1 MRFNDV
7 PLSHSDRTG
16 KSKCKIK
23 IDNASVIL
31 LDRSDF
37 PRMSPR
43 PSLSSLLEKTRSIQD
58 DIAKDVEKCDKF
70 SRRNGHTLTVDDA
83 LDRDRKKDGKGKR
96 KGRKSSFSFSG
107 SLFGSSFAGRDL
119 AVVQDSA
126 TVRRAGSQGQI
137 CDSIKRDL
145 MAVDTGVRRAGSHSQ
160 LCHVTVTNDVGGVTH
175 PMLQEGP
182 VLGGS
187 DRDVSDAGTFVCSK
201 CSGRSDSD
209 GKSVRGSDVAG
220 HFPPEAGHGP
230 SGIRGVSTVDKSTQV
245 GDTVGGHLSDHGS
258 LGTHDSLRNSSAAA
272 THGNT
277 SQDYESKCASDALH
291 TLGLKQEGSRSSPAA
306 IIPHVALVTST
317 DESRLSNS
325 SLRVELQGCDHP
337 KPRADFTQETTGI
350 PGTTYSKKDGRT
362 SEETVVDMGSL
373 RPDTCVVAVAGVSS
387 PPVSP
392 SVIGATGRP
401 QDKVS
406 EASSEADEA
415 RDTNNGL
422 LKKNVRS
429 SGRETLTKVERS
441 PPDEEETGPYQP
453 LSALTNGICK
463 PSGEPDTQE
472 EVACAGVFSGMTSGR
487 GSLGDLP
494 ETMTCTGATCD
505 GELAEMSSQV
515 LGDMNSAGLMSQK
528 YVSKD
533 GSFEGTTERESSDIL
548 PVNVTPSGDL
558 FTSLLLRE
566 EGDTACAGG
575 TEPADAGFRKG
586 TSGAMDAMHQGQQSG
601 RNGTTEAHD
610 TAEAVTAVDKSDDTL
625 TTQS

>member
-70 SRRNGHTLTVDDA
+70 SKRNGHTLTVDDA
-83 LDRDRKKDGKGKR
+83 LYRDPKKAGKG

-107 SLFGSSFAGRDL
+107 SLFGSSFARRDL
-119 AVVQDSA
+119 EVVPESA
-126 TVRRAGSQGQI
+126 KVRRAGSQGQI
-137 CDSIKRDL
+137 CESIKRDL
-145 MAVDTGVRRAGSHSQ
+145 MAVDTSVRRAGSQSQ
-160 LCHVTVTNDVGGVTH
+160 LCHITVTNDVGGVTH
-175 PMLQEGP
+175 PILQEGA

-201 CSGRSDSD
+201 CSGRSNSD
-209 GKSVRGSDVAG
+209 GKSVRDSDVAG

-258 LGTHDSLRNSSAAA
+258 LGTNDSLRNSGAAA
-272 THGNT
+272 THGSI
-277 SQDYESKCASDALH
+277 SQDYESKCASDAWH
-291 TLGLKQEGSRSSPAA
+291 TLGLKPEGSRSSPAA
-306 IIPHVALVTST
+306 SIPHVALVAST
-317 DESRLSNS
+317 DESKLSNS
-325 SLRVELQGCDHP
+325 SLRVEIQGCDHP

-350 PGTTYSKKDGRT
+350 PGTTYSKMDGRT
-362 SEETVVDMGSL
+362 SEETAVDMDTL
-373 RPDTCVVAVAGVSS
+373 RPDTCVDAVAGVNS

-392 SVIGATGRP
+392 SVIGATGGP

-422 LKKNVRS
+422 LKKNARG
-429 SGRETLTKVERS
+429 SGRETLTRVKRS
-441 PPDEEETGPYQP
+441 PPDEEATGYHQP
-453 LSALTNGICK
+453 SSALTNDVCK
-463 PSGEPDTQE
+463 PSGESDTQE
-472 EVACAGVFSGMTSGR
+472 EVACAGVFSGVTSGR

-505 GELAEMSSQV
+505 GELADMASQV
-515 LGDMNSAGLMSQK
+515 WGDVKNAGLTSQK
-528 YVSKD
+528 YVSDD
-533 GSFEGTTERESSDIL
+533 GSFEGTTERERSDIL
-548 PVNVTPSGDL
+548 PANVTPSGDL

-566 EGDTACAGG
+566 EGDTACVGG
-575 TEPADAGFRKG
+575 TEPADAAVRKG
-586 TSGAMDAMHQGQQSG
+586 PSGAMDAVHQGQQSG
-601 RNGTTEAHD
+601 RNGTPEARG
-610 TAEAVTAVDKSDDTL
+610 TPEAVTAVDKSDDTL